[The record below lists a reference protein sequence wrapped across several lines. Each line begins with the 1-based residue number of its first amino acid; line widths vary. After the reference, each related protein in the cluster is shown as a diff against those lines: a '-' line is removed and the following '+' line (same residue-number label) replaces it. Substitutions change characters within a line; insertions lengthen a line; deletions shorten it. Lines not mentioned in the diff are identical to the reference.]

1 MIENDCSIRMIFSIF
16 FSRFMCKWIKISKNF
31 KIAMNT
37 INQAIDLIQKSGIDV
52 TSETQEAD
60 EEYVIT
66 LKVKK

>member
-1 MIENDCSIRMIFSIF
+1 
-16 FSRFMCKWIKISKNF
+16 
-31 KIAMNT
+31 MNT